1 MGFDSADI
9 AEAAYYEAFLQG
21 DQEALMSV
29 WLMDDAIECIH
40 PFGPRVTG
48 YKEVYTS
55 WHDVLQQSHGMSVKL
70 EHSHRIQEGGLA
82 IHTLLEIMSWEN
94 DEGEETA
101 EINTTN
107 IYRKTENGWFMIAH
121 HASPA
126 PSQEMLAEQDSGFE
140 LH

>member
-1 MGFDSADI
+1 MGFESADA
-9 AEAAYYEAFLQG
+9 AETAYYQALMQG

-40 PFGPRVTG
+40 PFGPRITG
-48 YKEVYTS
+48 YKEIYTS
-55 WHDVLQQSHGMSVKL
+55 WQDILQQSRGMSVSL
-70 EHSHRIQEGGLA
+70 QHSQRIQEGDLA
-82 IHTLLEIMSWEN
+82 VHMLLEIMSWEHE
-94 DEGEETA
+94 DGEENA

-107 IYRKTENGWFMIAH
+107 VFRHTANGWFMIAH

-126 PSQEMLAEQDSGFE
+126 PSQELLAEQHNAVE

>member
-1 MGFDSADI
+1 M
-9 AEAAYYEAFLQG
+9 QG

-55 WHDVLQQSHGMSVKL
+55 WQEVLQQSRGMSVKL
-70 EHSHRIQEGGLA
+70 QHSLRMQAGDLA
-82 IHTLLEIMSWEN
+82 VHSLLEIMSWDNE
-94 DEGEETA
+94 EGEETA

-107 IYRKTENGWFMIAH
+107 IYRKTEDGWFMIAH

-126 PSQEMLAEQDSGFE
+126 PSQDMMAEQRGGFE